1 MVWSAKMVQERPQ
14 SFVKLW
20 DLSNRLVEIS
30 YPYVFYRQGTYY
42 FMWSVDDTGSANY
55 HVAYGTSD
63 SPLGPIKVAKDPVVL
78 IQDPSQEIYGTA
90 HNSVVRKPGTDEWY
104 IVYHRINKNYLNPDK
119 GPGVHREV
127 CIDRMEFNADGT
139 IQRVK
144 VSK

>member
-1 MVWSAKMVQERPQ
+1 MK
-14 SFVKLW
+14 K
-20 DLSNRLVEIS
+20 I
-30 YPYVFYRQGTYY
+30 Y
-42 FMWSVDDTGSANY
+42 
-55 HVAYGTSD
+55 
-63 SPLGPIKVAKDPVVL
+63 IK
-78 IQDPSQEIYGTA
+78 
-90 HNSVVRKPGTDEWY
+90 

>member
-1 MVWSAKMVQERPQ
+1 MIRVQRT
-14 SFVKLW
+14 
-20 DLSNRLVEIS
+20 I
-30 YPYVFYRQGTYY
+30 
-42 FMWSVDDTGSANY
+42 MW
-55 HVAYGTSD
+55 H
-63 SPLGPIKVAKDPVVL
+63 
-78 IQDPSQEIYGTA
+78 TA

-104 IVYHRINKNYLNPDK
+104 IVYHRINKNYLDKDK